1 MTINEQDILTAF
13 KSIDDLFDYRIRQIR
28 GDVGPENLRRFWE
41 VDVGGR
47 DHFSEYGFA
56 GDAAYV
62 LYFLNHPVKAFVG
75 SSIDTMYWL
84 NGS

>member
-1 MTINEQDILTAF
+1 
-13 KSIDDLFDYRIRQIR
+13 
-28 GDVGPENLRRFWE
+28 LRRFWE